1 MLLLELTSAMGK
13 ILMGNKFDKEPFSRD
28 ESHRKIL
35 VVEDQKDFHII
46 IRKRL
51 QTAKTRIEVVAS
63 GEEAVE
69 LLLKS
74 NGFNLIVADYTLPG
88 MSGVDLYFKLKFLYD
103 DNTFHKK
110 YHKMFMLTSS
120 NDFEAQHLAEQ
131 NGLAFAP
138 KPTTEDEWR
147 EFVRLVEYMLQ
158 KTSTVLDIQ
167 ELKHQVSDVKGSI
180 TLILKNQEETKE
192 FLRAFKSDWCLSDKC
207 AFYQSK
213 DNYDVV
219 HSNDGRIQLVERKVK
234 SGDIVVPD
242 EKKEKDVLIAMREFV
257 VAIKKDDLIQLWFK
271 ILKWPFII
279 LLVVL
284 FSVFFKPQLAT
295 LLSTLRIL

>member
-1 MLLLELTSAMGK
+1 MGT
-13 ILMGNKFDKEPFSRD
+13 ILMGDKLDKEPFSRD

-35 VVEDQKDFHII
+35 VVEDEKEFYPFL
-46 IRKRL
+46 RKRL
-51 QTAKTRIEVVAS
+51 QTPKIRIEFVDSA
-63 GEEAVE
+63 EDAII
-69 LLLKS
+69 LLGKT
-74 NGFNLIVADYTLPG
+74 NGFHLIISDYSLPEMNG
-88 MSGVDLYFKLKFLYD
+88 FDLFLKLKFLYD
-103 DNTFHKK
+103 DNTFKKK
-110 YHKMFMLTSS
+110 YHKMFMLTSA
-120 NDFEAQHLAEQ
+120 DPEVQHIAEQ
-131 NGLAFAP
+131 SGLAFAP
-138 KPTTEDEWR
+138 KPVNEEEWR

-158 KTSTVLDIQ
+158 KTSTILDIQ
-167 ELKHQVSDVKGSI
+167 ELKYQVNDVKEDI

-192 FLRAFKSDWCLSDKC
+192 FLQAFKSDWCLSDRC
-207 AFYQSK
+207 IFYQSK
-213 DNYDVV
+213 DNYDVAPN
-219 HSNDGRIQLVERKVK
+219 NDRRIQLVERKSK
-234 SGDIVVPD
+234 SNEIAVPN